1 MNGRVVHSD
10 RSPHSAIPRM
20 FYFNSSRLRDP
31 RRKYCAST
39 RCSASDLRH
48 IWNGLCRIEKFLT
61 RERGRMVGRQTD
73 SALPTAATV
82 SRISRE
88 IKRNVNRVCLVGASE
103 N

>member
-1 MNGRVVHSD
+1 MNGRVVHID

-31 RRKYCAST
+31 RRKLYAL
-39 RCSASDLRH
+39 RQGADWDLRH
-48 IWNGLCRIEKFLT
+48 SVAAWRQIEQILT
-61 RERGRMVGRQTD
+61 RERGCAIGRQTNPT
-73 SALPTAATV
+73 LPTAATF

-88 IKRNVNRVCLVGASE
+88 ITRSVSKLCRVGASE